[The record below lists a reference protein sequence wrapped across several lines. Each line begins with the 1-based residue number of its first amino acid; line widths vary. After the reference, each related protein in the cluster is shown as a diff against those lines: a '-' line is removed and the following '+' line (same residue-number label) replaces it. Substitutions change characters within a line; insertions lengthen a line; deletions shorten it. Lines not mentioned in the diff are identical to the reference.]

1 MPALRPAP
9 LWALL
14 ALWLCRAAPARGEY
28 PTEGCCPRL
37 SGSRPSGPA
46 GHLGRPF
53 PSFRPPLGE
62 KAGLG
67 RRRAVRPLSS

>member
-28 PTEGCCPRL
+28 RGVGCCPLR
-37 SGSRPSGPA
+37 SGPRPSGPA

-53 PSFRPPLGE
+53 PPFSPPLCE
-62 KAGLG
+62 KAGL
-67 RRRAVRPLSS
+67 AVGVE